1 MVGFLPNPHLVRN
14 PAMRMVGEIEPNKK
28 NSRIVEQYQ
37 SNKPLVAASERAVRS
52 DAVERIIDENAIEGV
67 VDLETKLAD

>member
-1 MVGFLPNPHLVRN
+1 
-14 PAMRMVGEIEPNKK
+14 MRMVGEIEPNKK